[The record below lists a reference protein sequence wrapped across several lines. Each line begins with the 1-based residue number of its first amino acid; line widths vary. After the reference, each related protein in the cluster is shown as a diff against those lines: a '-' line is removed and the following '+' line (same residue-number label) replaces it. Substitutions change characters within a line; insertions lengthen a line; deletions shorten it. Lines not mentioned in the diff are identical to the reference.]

1 MDRRT
6 FVKLTGLSAAA
17 LVFGTEPFARNVPNQ
32 HRFSDYPFSLGVAS
46 GDPAPD
52 GVVLWTRLAPDP
64 LNGGGLPDREIPV
77 RWQVAS
83 DENFRQIVRH
93 GTGLARSE
101 LAHSMH
107 VEVGGLEPA
116 REYFYR
122 FMAGP
127 EQSTT
132 GRTKTAPAAGASVSG
147 LTFAFASCQQYE
159 HGYFTAYRRMSEE
172 DLDLVVHL
180 GDYIYEY
187 GPGEDDAPDGNVRA
201 HDRRVS
207 TLQDFRDRYA
217 LYRMDEDLQA
227 AHAAF
232 PWIVTPDDH
241 EVENNYA
248 DEFPETGPASPDFVQ
263 RRAAAYQAY
272 YEHMPLRRSSMPR
285 GPEMPVYRRLTYGD
299 LLEFNVLDTRQ
310 YRDDQASGDGRRTP
324 GPESRDPNRTL
335 MGAKQERWLL
345 DGLAAS
351 NARWNILAQQ
361 VFFAQYDNQGGDGRQ
376 FEMDAW
382 DGYAPCRDRIVDF
395 VSERDVENLVVLT
408 GNVHGNWANEILA
421 DFDDPDSPSVGVE
434 LVGTSI
440 TSGGDGSDVWPGA
453 DTVMAE
459 NPHVKFSN
467 NQRGYA
473 RCRLT
478 PDAWQTDYRVLP
490 FVKEPGAPIA
500 TRASYMVENGYP
512 RLQAASG

>member
-1 MDRRT
+1 
-6 FVKLTGLSAAA
+6 
-17 LVFGTEPFARNVPNQ
+17 
-32 HRFSDYPFSLGVAS
+32 
-46 GDPAPD
+46 
-52 GVVLWTRLAPDP
+52 
-64 LNGGGLPDREIPV
+64 
-77 RWQVAS
+77 
-83 DENFRQIVRH
+83 
-93 GTGLARSE
+93 
-101 LAHSMH
+101 
-107 VEVGGLEPA
+107 
-116 REYFYR
+116 
-122 FMAGP
+122 
-127 EQSTT
+127 
-132 GRTKTAPAAGASVSG
+132 
-147 LTFAFASCQQYE
+147 
-159 HGYFTAYRRMSEE
+159 
-172 DLDLVVHL
+172 
-180 GDYIYEY
+180 
-187 GPGEDDAPDGNVRA
+187 
-201 HDRRVS
+201 
-207 TLQDFRDRYA
+207 
-217 LYRMDEDLQA
+217 
-227 AHAAF
+227 
-232 PWIVTPDDH
+232 
-241 EVENNYA
+241 
-248 DEFPETGPASPDFVQ
+248 
-263 RRAAAYQAY
+263 
-272 YEHMPLRRSSMPR
+272 MPR

-335 MGAKQERWLL
+335 MSAKQERWLL

-361 VFFAQYDNQGGDGRQ
+361 VFFAQYDNQGGDGRR

-395 VSERDVENLVVLT
+395 ASERDVENLVVLT

-500 TRASYMVENGYP
+500 TRASYVVENGYP

>member
-93 GTGLARSE
+93 GTGLARPE

-127 EQSTT
+127 EQSPT
-132 GRTKTAPAAGASVSG
+132 GRTRTAPAAGASVSG

-241 EVENNYA
+241 EV
-248 DEFPETGPASPDFVQ
+248 
-263 RRAAAYQAY
+263 
-272 YEHMPLRRSSMPR
+272 
-285 GPEMPVYRRLTYGD
+285 
-299 LLEFNVLDTRQ
+299 
-310 YRDDQASGDGRRTP
+310 
-324 GPESRDPNRTL
+324 
-335 MGAKQERWLL
+335 
-345 DGLAAS
+345 
-351 NARWNILAQQ
+351 
-361 VFFAQYDNQGGDGRQ
+361 
-376 FEMDAW
+376 
-382 DGYAPCRDRIVDF
+382 
-395 VSERDVENLVVLT
+395 
-408 GNVHGNWANEILA
+408 
-421 DFDDPDSPSVGVE
+421 
-434 LVGTSI
+434 
-440 TSGGDGSDVWPGA
+440 
-453 DTVMAE
+453 
-459 NPHVKFSN
+459 
-467 NQRGYA
+467 
-473 RCRLT
+473 
-478 PDAWQTDYRVLP
+478 
-490 FVKEPGAPIA
+490 
-500 TRASYMVENGYP
+500 
-512 RLQAASG
+512 